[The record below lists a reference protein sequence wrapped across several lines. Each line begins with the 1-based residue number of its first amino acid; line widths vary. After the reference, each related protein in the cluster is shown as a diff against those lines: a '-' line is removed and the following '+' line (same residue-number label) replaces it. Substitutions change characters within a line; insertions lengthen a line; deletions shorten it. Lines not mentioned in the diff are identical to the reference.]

1 MRVIEKGIGYSAIGI
16 LYHKREYNLGT
27 LWRSAYILGASY
39 IFTIGTKYKK
49 QTSDVLKTWS
59 RIPLFHYDD
68 FEDFKNNIPYD
79 CRLIGVEL
87 TEGAIPLK
95 DFKHPNRAIYLL
107 GAEDNGLP
115 QKVLDQ
121 CHELIQLP
129 GDYSLNVAVTG
140 SIVLNDRAQKLNC
153 DLPKRKQ

>member
-1 MRVIEKGIGYSAIGI
+1 MKVIEDGIGYSAIGI

-27 LWRSAYILGASY
+27 LWRSAYILGASF

-68 FEDFKNNIPYD
+68 FEEFRNNIPYD
-79 CRLIGVEL
+79 CRLVGVEL
-87 TEGAIPLK
+87 TDDATPLK
-95 DFKHPNRAIYLL
+95 DFKHPRRAIYLL

-121 CHELIQLP
+121 CHEVIQLP
-129 GDYSLNVAVTG
+129 GNYSLNVAVTG
-140 SIVLNDRAQKLNC
+140 SIVLNDRVQKL
-153 DLPKRKQ
+153 DSKLPKK